1 MGGRNM
7 GTEEV
12 MKQVGTK
19 LRDLRKQN
27 GLTQQELADRAELT
41 KGFISQLEQG
51 QVTPSL
57 ITLLD
62 LIECLGTTPS
72 DFFRSSGAEKVV
84 FRESDSFEKIDE
96 AGNSTTWI
104 VPSAQSNQMEPVL
117 VTVQPHASLPED
129 DPHNGEEFGYVL
141 SGRIALCRQE
151 TRYDV
156 KAGESFYYEADKP
169 HRIENPGSRP
179 ARFLWVSTPPS
190 F

>member
-1 MGGRNM
+1 MDAETVM
-7 GTEEV
+7 AFTGTR
-12 MKQVGTK
+12 

-57 ITLLD
+57 VTLLD

-72 DFFRSSGAEKVV
+72 DFFRPTGAEKVV
-84 FRESDSFEKIDE
+84 FGERDYFEKIDE
-96 AGNSTTWI
+96 NGNSTVWV

-117 VTVQPHASLPED
+117 VTIQPHSALPAD

-141 SGRIALCRQE
+141 SGRIALYRQE
-151 TRYDV
+151 TRSDV

-179 ARFLWVSTPPS
+179 AKLLWVSTPPS

>member
-1 MGGRNM
+1 MDT
-7 GTEEV
+7 GTV
-12 MKQVGTK
+12 MTQVSTR

-57 ITLLD
+57 VTLLD

-72 DFFRSSGAEKVV
+72 DFFRGAGTEKIVYGDQDYFEKV
-84 FRESDSFEKIDE
+84 DE
-96 AGNSTTWI
+96 AGNRTEWL

-117 VTVQPHASLPED
+117 VTLQPHAALPVD

-141 SGRIALCRQE
+141 SGRIALYRQE
-151 TRYDV
+151 TRFDV
-156 KAGESFYYEADKP
+156 KSGESFYYEADKP

-179 ARFLWVSTPPS
+179 ARLIWVTTPPS

>member
-1 MGGRNM
+1 MDA
-7 GTEEV
+7 GTV
-12 MKQVGTK
+12 MTQVGTR

-57 ITLLD
+57 VTLLD

-72 DFFRSSGAEKVV
+72 DFFKSNGAEKIV
-84 FRESDSFEKIDE
+84 FGDRDYFEKIDDD
-96 AGNSTTWI
+96 GNRTEWL

-117 VTVQPHASLPED
+117 VTLQPHTALPVD

-141 SGRIALCRQE
+141 SGRIALYRQE

-179 ARFLWVSTPPS
+179 ARLIWVTTPPS

>member
-1 MGGRNM
+1 MDAE
-7 GTEEV
+7 TV
-12 MKQVGTK
+12 MTQVGTR

-27 GLTQQELADRAELT
+27 GLTQQEVADRAELT

-57 ITLLD
+57 VTLFD
-62 LIECLGTTPS
+62 LIECLGTTPA
-72 DFFRSSGAEKVV
+72 DFFKVTDAEKIV
-84 FRESDSFEKIDE
+84 FGAKDYFEKIDE
-96 AGNSTTWI
+96 GGNRTKWL

-117 VTVQPHASLPED
+117 VTIQPHASLPVD

-141 SGRIALCRQE
+141 AGRIALYRQE
-151 TRYDV
+151 TRLEV
-156 KAGESFYYEADKP
+156 KTGESFYYEADKP

-179 ARFLWVSTPPS
+179 AKLLWVSTPPS

>member
-1 MGGRNM
+1 MDAEQIM
-7 GTEEV
+7 E
-12 MKQVGTK
+12 MVGTK

-57 ITLLD
+57 ATLLD

-72 DFFRSSGAEKVV
+72 DFFRTDGAEKVV
-84 FRESDSFEKIDE
+84 FGDKDWFEKIDE
-96 AGNSTTWI
+96 AGNSTVWI

-117 VTVQPHASLPED
+117 VTIQPHASLPVD

-141 SGRIALCRQE
+141 SGRIALYRQE
-151 TRYDV
+151 TRLEV
-156 KAGESFYYEADKP
+156 KTGESFYYEADKP

-179 ARFLWVSTPPS
+179 AKLLWVSTPPS

>member
-1 MGGRNM
+1 MA
-7 GTEEV
+7 
-12 MKQVGTK
+12 QVSTR

-57 ITLLD
+57 VTLLD
-62 LIECLGTTPS
+62 LIECLGTTPA
-72 DFFRSSGAEKVV
+72 DFFKATGGEKIV
-84 FRESDSFEKIDE
+84 FGDRDYFEKIDDD
-96 AGNSTTWI
+96 GNRTEWL

-117 VTVQPHASLPED
+117 VTVQPHTSLPVD

-141 SGRIALCRQE
+141 SGRIALYRQE
-151 TRYDV
+151 TRFDV
-156 KAGESFYYEADKP
+156 RAGESFYYEADRP

-179 ARFLWVSTPPS
+179 ARLLWVTTPPS

>member
-1 MGGRNM
+1 MNA
-7 GTEEV
+7 EQV
-12 MKQVGTK
+12 MAQVGTR

-51 QVTPSL
+51 QGTPSL
-57 ITLLD
+57 VTLLD

-72 DFFRSSGAEKVV
+72 DFFRADGSEKVV
-84 FRESDSFEKIDE
+84 FGEQDSFEKVDE
-96 AGNSTTWI
+96 EGNSITWI
-104 VPSAQSNQMEPVL
+104 VPSAQSNQMEPVV
-117 VTVQPHASLPED
+117 VTLQPHAALPAD

-141 SGRIALCRQE
+141 SGRIALYRQE
-151 TRYDV
+151 TRFDV

-169 HRIENPGSRP
+169 HRIENPGGRP
-179 ARFLWVSTPPS
+179 AKFLWISTPPS

>member
-1 MGGRNM
+1 MDAE
-7 GTEEV
+7 TV
-12 MKQVGTK
+12 MTQVGTR

-57 ITLLD
+57 VTLLD

-72 DFFRSSGAEKVV
+72 DFFKSNGAEKIVYG
-84 FRESDSFEKIDE
+84 EKDYFEKIDAE
-96 AGNSTTWI
+96 GNKTEWL

-117 VTVQPHASLPED
+117 VTIQPHAALPQD

-141 SGRIALCRQE
+141 SGRIALYRQE
-151 TRYDV
+151 TRYDIR
-156 KAGESFYYEADKP
+156 AGESFYYEADRP

-179 ARFLWVSTPPS
+179 ARLVWVSTPPS

>member
-1 MGGRNM
+1 M
-7 GTEEV
+7 EAESV
-12 MKQVGTK
+12 MTRLGTK

-72 DFFRSSGAEKVV
+72 DFFKSTGTEKIV
-84 FRESDSFEKIDE
+84 FRENDSFEKIDE
-96 AGNSTTWI
+96 EGNSITWI

-117 VTVQPHASLPED
+117 VTLQPHASLPAD

-141 SGRIALCRQE
+141 SGRIALYRQE
-151 TRYDV
+151 TRFDV

-179 ARFLWVSTPPS
+179 ARLLWISTPPS

>member
-1 MGGRNM
+1 MD
-7 GTEEV
+7 TETINHNIGNQL
-12 MKQVGTK
+12 KN
-19 LRDLRKQN
+19 LRKQA
-27 GLTQQELADRAELT
+27 GLTQQELADRTELT

-57 ITLLD
+57 VTLLD

-72 DFFRSSGAEKVV
+72 DFFRTTDAEKIVYG
-84 FRESDSFEKIDE
+84 DPDYFEKIDDE
-96 AGNSTTWI
+96 GNSTEWL

-117 VTVQPHASLPED
+117 VTIRPHSALATD

-141 SGRIALCRQE
+141 SGRIALYRQE

-156 KAGESFYYEADKP
+156 RSGESFYFEADKP

-179 ARFLWVSTPPS
+179 ARLIWVTTPPS

>member
-1 MGGRNM
+1 MAEKTMDAER
-7 GTEEV
+7 V
-12 MKQVGTK
+12 MAQVGTK

-57 ITLLD
+57 VTLFD

-72 DFFRSSGAEKVV
+72 DFFKPTGAEKVV
-84 FRESDSFEKIDE
+84 FGDRDYFEKVDE
-96 AGNSTTWI
+96 AGNSTVWV

-117 VTVQPHASLPED
+117 VTIQPHSALPSD

-141 SGRIALCRQE
+141 SGRIALYRQE
-151 TRYDV
+151 TRFDV
-156 KAGESFYYEADKP
+156 KAGESFYYEADRP
-169 HRIENPGSRP
+169 HRIENPGNRP
-179 ARFLWVSTPPS
+179 AKVLWVSTPPS

>member
-1 MGGRNM
+1 MDAE
-7 GTEEV
+7 TV
-12 MKQVGTK
+12 MTQVGTR

-57 ITLLD
+57 VTLLD

-72 DFFRSSGAEKVV
+72 DFFKSNGAEKIVYG
-84 FRESDSFEKIDE
+84 EKDYFEKIDE
-96 AGNSTTWI
+96 EGNKTEWL

-117 VTVQPHASLPED
+117 VIIQPHAALPQD

-141 SGRIALCRQE
+141 SGRIALYRQE
-151 TRYDV
+151 TRYDIR
-156 KAGESFYYEADKP
+156 AGESFYYEADRP

-179 ARFLWVSTPPS
+179 ARLVWVSTPPS

>member
-1 MGGRNM
+1 M
-7 GTEEV
+7 T
-12 MKQVGTK
+12 QVGTR

-57 ITLLD
+57 VTLLD

-72 DFFRSSGAEKVV
+72 DFFKSNGTEKIVYGDKDYFEKV
-84 FRESDSFEKIDE
+84 DDG
-96 AGNSTTWI
+96 GNRTEWL
-104 VPSAQSNQMEPVL
+104 VPSAQSNQMEPVRGTL
-117 VTVQPHASLPED
+117 QPHAALPVD

-141 SGRIALCRQE
+141 SGRLLLHLGDRKYE
-151 TRYDV
+151 V
-156 KAGESFYYEADKP
+156 KAGETFYYESDRD
-169 HRIENPGSRP
+169 HWLENPGGRE

>member
-1 MGGRNM
+1 MAEKTMDAER
-7 GTEEV
+7 V
-12 MKQVGTK
+12 MAQVGTK

-57 ITLLD
+57 VTLFD

-72 DFFRSSGAEKVV
+72 DFFKPTGAEKVV
-84 FRESDSFEKIDE
+84 FGDRDYFEKVDE
-96 AGNSTTWI
+96 TGNSTVWV

-117 VTVQPHASLPED
+117 VTIQPHSALPTD

-141 SGRIALCRQE
+141 SGRIALYRQE
-151 TRYDV
+151 TRFDV

-169 HRIENPGSRP
+169 HRIENPGNRP
-179 ARFLWVSTPPS
+179 AKVLWVSTPPS

>member
-1 MGGRNM
+1 MAEKTMDAER
-7 GTEEV
+7 V
-12 MKQVGTK
+12 MAQVGTK

-57 ITLLD
+57 VTLFD

-72 DFFRSSGAEKVV
+72 DFFKPTGAEK
-84 FRESDSFEKIDE
+84 
-96 AGNSTTWI
+96 
-104 VPSAQSNQMEPVL
+104 QSNQMEPVL
-117 VTVQPHASLPED
+117 VTIQPHSALPTD

-141 SGRIALCRQE
+141 SGRIALYRQE
-151 TRYDV
+151 TRFDV
-156 KAGESFYYEADKP
+156 KAGESFYYEADRP

-179 ARFLWVSTPPS
+179 AKVLWVSTPPS

>member
-1 MGGRNM
+1 MDTDSVNRDIGRRIKN
-7 GTEEV
+7 
-12 MKQVGTK
+12 
-19 LRDLRKQN
+19 LRNRN

-57 ITLLD
+57 VTLLD

-72 DFFRSSGAEKVV
+72 DFFKPTGAEKVV
-84 FRESDSFEKIDE
+84 FGDRDYFEKIDE
-96 AGNSTTWI
+96 AGNSTVWV
-104 VPSAQSNQMEPVL
+104 VPSAQSNQMEPVV
-117 VTVQPHASLPED
+117 VTIQPHTALPTD

-141 SGRIALCRQE
+141 SGRIALYRQE
-151 TRYDV
+151 TRSDV
-156 KAGESFYYEADKP
+156 KAGESFYFEADKP

-179 ARFLWVSTPPS
+179 AKVLWVSTPPS

>member
-1 MGGRNM
+1 M
-7 GTEEV
+7 EAASV
-12 MKQVGTK
+12 MTRIGTK

-57 ITLLD
+57 VTLLD

-72 DFFRSSGAEKVV
+72 NFFKSSGAEKVV

-96 AGNSTTWI
+96 EGNSITWI

-117 VTVQPHASLPED
+117 VTLPPHAALPTD

-141 SGRIALCRQE
+141 SGRIALYRQE
-151 TRYDV
+151 TRFDV

-179 ARFLWVSTPPS
+179 ARLLWISTPPS